1 LKGQQGVT
9 RSRGNLRKVLVVSQ
23 FSISIVLVIATL
35 ITFRQLQY
43 MNNRDLGYNKNQIVT
58 LSTFSELAESYDAF
72 YNELTKHSAIH
83 NVSRS
88 SRIPTG
94 RLLDSQGSAQV
105 QMGDTLAN
113 TDVVLKNIRVDH
125 EFFETYGIPLVSG
138 RTFSKN
144 IKSDD
149 SLAFILNESAVKMI
163 GLSPDEILTREFQ
176 YGGVK
181 G

>member
-1 LKGQQGVT
+1 NGIWIYLIVSTCLIGIFAGIYPAFIISSFKPSTILKGQQGVT

-94 RLLDSQGSAQV
+94 RLLDSQGSAQ
-105 QMGDTLAN
+105 D
-113 TDVVLKNIRVDH
+113 R
-125 EFFETYGIPLVSG
+125 
-138 RTFSKN
+138 
-144 IKSDD
+144 KS
-149 SLAFILNESAVKMI
+149 
-163 GLSPDEILTREFQ
+163 
-176 YGGVK
+176 
-181 G
+181 